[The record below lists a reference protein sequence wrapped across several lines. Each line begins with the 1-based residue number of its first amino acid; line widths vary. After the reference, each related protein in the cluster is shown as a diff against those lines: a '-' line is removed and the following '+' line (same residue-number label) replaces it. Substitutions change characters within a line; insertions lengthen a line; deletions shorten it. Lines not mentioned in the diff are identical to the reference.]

1 MQRFRQHGDNLRL
14 LCKAWFLV
22 LPQTRAHNYTM
33 KFDSPLFDRIRV
45 KRTRVEDSAP
55 RAVRGCEWAG
65 CDRPGTHRAP
75 KGRGREGE
83 YWHYCLDH
91 VREYNA
97 NYNYFAGLSDDAVAN
112 YQKDAITGHRPTW
125 RMGMNGGRRGGAEAA
140 GGAGT
145 GFTWHDPFG
154 FFDAADS
161 GAQARRELP
170 EGRQVRNA
178 ERKAFETLGLEIDA
192 TAAEIKARFKVLV
205 KRHHPDSHGG
215 DRSYED
221 RLRAVIQ
228 AYNYLKTAGF
238 C

>member
-1 MQRFRQHGDNLRL
+1 
-14 LCKAWFLV
+14 
-22 LPQTRAHNYTM
+22 M
-33 KFDSPLFDRIRV
+33 KLDSPLFDKIRV
-45 KRTRVEDSAP
+45 KRTREEPKP
-55 RAVRGCEWAG
+55 RAVRACEWPG
-65 CDRPGTHRAP
+65 CGNSGSHRAP

-83 YWHYCLDH
+83 YWSYCLAH

-97 NYNYFAGLSDDAVAN
+97 NYNYFAGLSDDDVIS

-125 RMGMNGGRRGGAEAA
+125 RMGMNAGPRAGTSGPREAA
-140 GGAGT
+140 GKGE

-154 FFDAADS
+154 FFD
-161 GAQARRELP
+161 GAIPGSQP
-170 EGRQVRNA
+170 ERPVESNGRPIRNA

-192 TAAEIKARFKVLV
+192 SAAEIKAKFKEQV

-215 DRSYED
+215 DRSFED

-228 AYNYLKTAGF
+228 AYNYLKSAGF

>member
-1 MQRFRQHGDNLRL
+1 
-14 LCKAWFLV
+14 
-22 LPQTRAHNYTM
+22 M

-45 KRTRVEDSAP
+45 KRTREEPAP
-55 RAVRGCEWAG
+55 RATRECEWPG
-65 CDRPGTHRAP
+65 CGQAGTHRAP

-83 YWHYCLDH
+83 YWRYCLDH

-97 NYNYFAGLSDDAVAN
+97 NYNYFAGLSDDDVIS
-112 YQKDAITGHRPTW
+112 YQKDAVTGHRPTW
-125 RMGMNGGRRGGAEAA
+125 RMGMNTGRRSAA
-140 GGAGT
+140 GGAPRFGSGKGE

-154 FFDAADS
+154 FFEGVATPGQSRAAE
-161 GAQARRELP
+161 A
-170 EGRQVRNA
+170 EGRQIRNA

-192 TAAEIKARFKVLV
+192 TAAEIKAKFKEQV

-215 DRSYED
+215 DRSFED

-228 AYNYLKTAGF
+228 AYNYLKAAGF